1 MLLADAY
8 AVVRVGYR
16 TLLAATPDLI
26 LVAEADDGEA
36 AVKAFLAHR
45 PAVAIMD
52 LGLPGTGGLEAIRRI
67 VQRSPEAQILAFGA
81 HEDPIF
87 VQQALRAGARGYVT
101 KHSTPAVLVDAVRQ
115 VAAGGVYLN
124 ALVAQRLALQKV
136 RGASSPL
143 AELSTREFEI
153 FCLLAGGEKILQVAR
168 RLSLSAKTV
177 GNYATSIKSKLA
189 VHSLTELTRLA
200 IRLGLSQ
207 A

>member
-1 MLLADAY
+1 MLADAY

-67 VQRSPEAQILAFGA
+67 VQRSPAAQILAFGA

>member
-1 MLLADAY
+1 MLADAY